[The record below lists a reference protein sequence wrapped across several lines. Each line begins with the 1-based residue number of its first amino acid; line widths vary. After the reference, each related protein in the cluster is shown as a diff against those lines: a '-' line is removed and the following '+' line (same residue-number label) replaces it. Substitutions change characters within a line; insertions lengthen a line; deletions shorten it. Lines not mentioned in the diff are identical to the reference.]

1 MGSKDPVLSLL
12 KDFKY
17 NVVRLP
23 RANIRPLQLFEKQDN
38 DLVFLGE
45 MPKMFKAG
53 SNAPLPEVGQDE
65 QAGFINGQRSRDLSL
80 SVGLSILSG
89 IISALGGGTL
99 GISAAYK
106 RASALSFIFDD
117 VKVNQ
122 IDRIDLSRYLT
133 GATIDESVGPPAQL
147 AEADK
152 LYVITSTIKSKKF
165 TTEAKKSDGTSV
177 GVDVPVISNALSGKV
192 EVKTEGSSQS
202 KVTYEGNIPL
212 VFGFQA
218 IRLVFENGRF
228 TQAIP
233 LGATEAGAKG
243 IDDPA
248 TAEPEMLET
257 DSPFTPVFI
266 GPDV

>member
-12 KDFKY
+12 KDFGY

-23 RANIRPLQLFEKQDN
+23 RTNIRPLQLFEKQGN

-45 MPKMFKAG
+45 MPKLFKAG
-53 SNAPLPEVGQDE
+53 ADAPLPAIGPDD
-65 QAGFINGQRSRDLSL
+65 QAGFINGQRSRDLNI

-99 GISAAYK
+99 GLNAGYK
-106 RASALSFIFDD
+106 KASTLSFVFDD

-122 IDRIDLSRYLT
+122 IDRLDLSKFLT
-133 GATIDESVGPPAQL
+133 AAQIDESVGPPAKL
-147 AEADK
+147 VEADK
-152 LYVITSTIKSKKF
+152 LYVVTSTIKSNKF

-177 GVDVPVISNALSGKV
+177 GVDVPVIQNAMSGKV

-228 TQAIP
+228 TQAVP
-233 LGATEAGAKG
+233 VAPTETGMRAIAHGE
-243 IDDPA
+243 
-248 TAEPEMLET
+248 EPEMLET
-257 DSPFTPVFI
+257 ESPFTSVFI
-266 GPDV
+266 EPDA